1 MKSIELAAPVRLRA
15 PAKVNLGLEVVAR
28 RPDGYHEVVTI
39 LQSVSLFDTI
49 DLLPAP
55 ALRYTPPAGL
65 ERESDLLWRA
75 VRLAEDRFGVRL
87 RAEIRLEK
95 HIPLAAGLGG
105 GSSDAGTLLG
115 ALAVLAGIPLN
126 EVERAA
132 AALGSDVPFFVRGG
146 TALATGTGTD
156 LAPLSTPPNVW
167 FVVVAPDLVIPAKT
181 AALYG
186 ALTPDH
192 FTDGVATRRL
202 AAALERGDTLDPDLM
217 HNTFTPVLREWDAVS
232 RAIDALHAAG
242 AQVVLP
248 SGAGPSVFTVVP
260 AQAVANAIADRLPT
274 GIGRVYVCTTVA
286 RDSNASALQAAVG

>member
-1 MKSIELAAPVRLRA
+1 VTSIELAAPVRLRA
-15 PAKVNLGLEVVAR
+15 PAKVNLGLEVLTR
-28 RPDGYHEVVTI
+28 RPDGYHDVVTI

-55 ALRYTPPAGL
+55 ALRYTPLEGL

-75 VRLAEDRFGVRL
+75 VRLAETTFGVRL
-87 RAEIRLEK
+87 LAEIRLQK

-115 ALAVLAGIPLN
+115 ALAFLAGIPID
-126 EVERAA
+126 EMERAA

-156 LAPLSTPPNVW
+156 LTPLDATPNAW
-167 FVVVAPDLVIPAKT
+167 FVIVVPDLVIPAKT
-181 AALYG
+181 AALYR
-186 ALTPDH
+186 ALTPDQ
-192 FTDGVATRRL
+192 FTDGTATRRL
-202 AAALERGDTLDPDLM
+202 AAALARGETLDTRLM
-217 HNTFTPVLREWDAVS
+217 RNAFTPVLRQWDAVS

-242 AQVVLP
+242 APVVLP

-260 AQAVANAIADRLPT
+260 TQAAAIAMADRLPT
-274 GIGRVYVCTTVA
+274 GTGRVHICTTVA
-286 RDSNASALQAAVG
+286 RDPNEEILRAVRG